1 MTHPVSRRSEVA
13 LARLERGELA
23 PLARKVLS
31 GERLDA
37 EDGLELYRTGDLL
50 GLGCLANLVREARHG
65 DVASFVRNVHVNPTN
80 VCAFTCEF
88 CAFGVKKGQPDAYET
103 NLEEVARTL
112 EPLGRLGLREV
123 HMVGG
128 VHPDWPYETWLDY
141 VRTIRRTLPD
151 VGIKAYTAVEI
162 DWMARISGRSHAGV
176 LADLLEAGLTA
187 LPGGGAEIFHPEV
200 RRRICRGKVDAHGW
214 LEIHRAA
221 HALGIPTNATMLYG
235 HLEEPRH
242 RVDHLVRLRRLQDEA
257 PAGGGFLA
265 YVPLA
270 FHPRETSLAH
280 LPGPTERQGL
290 REVAVAR
297 LLLDNVPHV
306 TGYWVMLGAA
316 AAQLSLAFGADDLSG
331 TIVQERITHAAGGVS
346 GRAMTAGRIAALA
359 LEAGRVPV
367 ERDTLYRPV
376 SPALELVS

>member
-187 LPGGGAEIFHPEV
+187 LPGGASLPTLRIDSVSGAMERARFEGALPVPALAVCADGTAGAFAVRVSVDAGGHISARAGRGMSSTV
-200 RRRICRGKVDAHGW
+200 RRCV
-214 LEIHRAA
+214 
-221 HALGIPTNATMLYG
+221 
-235 HLEEPRH
+235 
-242 RVDHLVRLRRLQDEA
+242 
-257 PAGGGFLA
+257 
-265 YVPLA
+265 
-270 FHPRETSLAH
+270 
-280 LPGPTERQGL
+280 
-290 REVAVAR
+290 
-297 LLLDNVPHV
+297 V
-306 TGYWVMLGAA
+306 T
-316 AAQLSLAFGADDLSG
+316 
-331 TIVQERITHAAGGVS
+331 
-346 GRAMTAGRIAALA
+346 A
-359 LEAGRVPV
+359 LEAMTLPAGSGPTRARVTITFAARAP
-367 ERDTLYRPV
+367 
-376 SPALELVS
+376 